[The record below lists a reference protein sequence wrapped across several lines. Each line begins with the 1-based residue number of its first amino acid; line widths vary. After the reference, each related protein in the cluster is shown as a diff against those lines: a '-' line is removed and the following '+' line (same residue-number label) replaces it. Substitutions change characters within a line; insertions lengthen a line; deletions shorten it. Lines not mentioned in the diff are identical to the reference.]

1 MKKIISFALAV
12 VMIAGLFSVIP
23 MTVTAEESSTG
34 VTEPGAVP
42 TGYVPVGT
50 AITKPEE
57 FYAMKAN
64 GNYYL
69 ANDIDIVESYG
80 SKSKSK
86 FTGTFD
92 GNGHKIT
99 LNGNPIFSSLGSC
112 TVKNLTIWGSVTVTG
127 AKTTAGAIV
136 GTVSGSSV
144 AAFENIVNNAP
155 VTSAY
160 RAGGLVGMINDKSNA
175 RFVRCVNN
183 APVIG
188 TNLIG
193 GILGYTQGYTLEMFD
208 CVNNGRVLAQSKD
221 SKGNFY
227 YANGQCGGMVGRH
240 GGDTKLLDK
249 DGNIASSGSTALI
262 PDNRFA
268 YIVNCKNTGEI
279 YSKTDAAGIIG
290 HARSSTVY
298 ITGCINEGKIT
309 SEGSNAA
316 GIAANIGAI
325 KTYEIKDEK
334 GNSIIDEE
342 TGKAVTKDWFYYVT
356 LNITNCVNTGE
367 ISMTKASPSGTI
379 NAAGIAGYVYGAAT
393 TALCRIN
400 KCINLGTIYSTFYA
414 SQLLGYSNNAKNE
427 IKNSIAAGK
436 VEKYNNSAKFLPVVF
451 GLSGANPRDFKIS
464 NNYYLKEDGT
474 EWFSYATAD
483 SNAANRVSLSDLL
496 ADEAQ
501 AGKINL
507 FTAADLA
514 SGMVGAQFNKA
525 VGEEVLYQNIGTDT
539 APTTDSTHASIN
551 LPVTVTELAVKSAE
565 DFAAMKPYGYY
576 VLEADITISSTY
588 AEDFIGTFD
597 GNGHTVT
604 TTVPLFNKL
613 KDATVKNLTING
625 NIVIGGNAGALSVN
639 ASKVTVN
646 NVVNNANITSTKL
659 DAYVGGIVG
668 ACNQGFGS
676 PYEHEYSR
684 FTDCVNNGNIT
695 YKYDNDKKADSTP
708 RVAGLVGNVAKYQHG
723 VYTNCVNNGNI
734 SVTGTGL
741 SGAPY
746 VAGIAGS
753 SFGGDFIN
761 CVNNGDLYST
771 AGAHMGGI
779 LGRGTPSAQGTD
791 QSSKAVG
798 CVNTGNLEINSTGSG
813 AVGGIFGQCG
823 NAPGSTATRAIYS
836 VENCVNFGTLTSNGN
851 NMGGII
857 GYVYGNNNTVVY
869 SYGVIKNCVN
879 LGKIVGKKNVSLTE
893 GETDYSKAVATYS
906 SQFIGYVNASKTVI
920 ENCYGL
926 GKVENTNDN
935 YSVIFGLS
943 NDTALNYKVS
953 NVYLAP
959 NDGTKNYSWACDALK
974 TDGSVD
980 DRSRNR
986 VAVSDASEKVTV
998 LTEDALSGNKVT
1010 ELCNTLVGKELLY
1023 NNFSRDV
1030 SARTYSYG
1038 GKFFRLNEAGASVRA
1053 FADPEDAT
1061 VGVRFRSLI
1070 SKDAFDAIQKDV
1082 AEIGV
1087 LIAPKV
1093 LADAAG
1099 EMTFESLEA
1108 YKASSG
1114 KANVYISVKRS
1125 GTYATSFSAEELTNG
1140 CYEIKGSLV
1149 NIKDAS
1155 MEFAAVGYIKL
1166 KNGTVFYGSTDVNSA
1181 KAIATAAVADVKA
1194 AAETGYEYEVEAG
1207 VFSPYTKK
1215 AYESLKALAK

>member
-34 VTEPGAVP
+34 VTEVGAVP
-42 TGYVPVGT
+42 TGYEPVGT
-50 AITKPEE
+50 AIEDE
-57 FYAMKAN
+57 AGFAN
-64 GNYYL
+64 MTADGKYYL
-69 ANDIDIVESYG
+69 AKDIEITESYA
-80 SKSKSK
+80 SK

-92 GNGHKIT
+92 GNGYSIK
-99 LNGNPIFSSLGSC
+99 LNGKPIFSSLGSC
-112 TVKNLTIWGSVTVTG
+112 TVKNLTIWGSVIVTG
-127 AKTTAGAIV
+127 TKTTAGAIV

-160 RAGGLVGMINDKSNA
+160 RAGGLVGMINDTSYA

-188 TNLIG
+188 TNMIG
-193 GILGYTQGYTLEMFD
+193 GILGYTEGYTLEMFD
-208 CVNNGRVLAQSKD
+208 CVNNGRVASEPE
-221 SKGNFY
+221 KGI
-227 YANGQCGGMVGRH
+227 CGGMVGRN
-240 GGDTKLLDK
+240 GVDYA
-249 DGNIASSGSTALI
+249 IA
-262 PDNRFA
+262 DERFA
-268 YIVNCKNTGEI
+268 FIKNCKNTGAI
-279 YSKTDAAGIIG
+279 YSTSKAGGIIG
-290 HARSSTVY
+290 EAKGPTVN
-298 ITGCINEGKIT
+298 IVSCVNEGEVT
-309 SEGSNAA
+309 SSNGYAA
-316 GIAANIGAI
+316 GIAAYVGTS
-325 KTYEIKDEK
+325 KYL
-334 GNSIIDEE
+334 
-342 TGKAVTKDWFYYVT
+342 VT
-356 LNITNCVNTGE
+356 LNITNCVNTGK
-367 ISMTKASPSGTI
+367 ISMTKASPSGDITK
-379 NAAGIAGYVYGAAT
+379 NAAGIAGYVYGSGT
-393 TALCRIN
+393 NGLCRIN
-400 KCINLGTIYSTFYA
+400 KCINLGTIHSTFFA
-414 SQLLGYSNNAKNE
+414 SQLLGYSNNANNE

-436 VEKYNNSAKFLPVVF
+436 VIAHNGSKKFLPVVF
-451 GLSGANPRDFKIS
+451 GLSGLDPLKYKIS
-464 NNYYLKEDGT
+464 NNYYLENDGT

-483 SNAANRVSLSDLL
+483 SNKANRVSLSDFL
-496 ADEAQ
+496 ADPAQ

-507 FTAADLA
+507 FTAEYLA
-514 SGMVGAQFNKA
+514 SGKVGAQFNKA
-525 VGEEVLYQNIGTDT
+525 VGEEMLYQKIGEDA
-539 APTTDSTHASIN
+539 APTTDSTRGSIN
-551 LPVTVTELAVKSAE
+551 LPITVTKLAVVSAE

-576 VLEADITISSTY
+576 VLEADITISATY
-588 AEDFIGTFD
+588 AEEFIGTFD

-604 TTVPLFNKL
+604 TSVPLFDKL

-625 NIVIGGNAGALSVN
+625 NIVRDGYAGALSVN

-646 NVVNNANITSTKL
+646 NVVNNANITSTSSS
-659 DAYVGGIVG
+659 AYVGGIVG

-695 YKYDNDKKADSTP
+695 YVYDKKTAESDPDSTP
-708 RVAGLVGNVAKYQHG
+708 RVAGLVGNAARYQHC

-741 SGAPY
+741 TGAPY

-779 LGRGTPSAQGTD
+779 LGRGTPSVQGTD

-798 CVNTGNLEINSTGSG
+798 CVNTGNLEINSTGAG
-813 AVGGIFGQCG
+813 TVGGIFGQCG
-823 NAPGSTATRAIYS
+823 DDPKTTATRAIYS
-836 VENCVNFGTLTSNGN
+836 TENCVNFGTLTSNGN
-851 NMGGII
+851 HTGGII

-879 LGKIVGKKNVSLTE
+879 LGKIVGKKNVSLKE

-935 YSVIFGLS
+935 YSVVFGLS

-959 NDGTKNYSWACDALK
+959 NDGTKNYSWACDTLTAE
-974 TDGSVD
+974 GAVD

-986 VAVSDASEKVTV
+986 VAISAASDKVTK

-1114 KANVYISVKRS
+1114 KTNVYVNVKRS
-1125 GTYATSFSAEELTNG
+1125 GAYATSFSAEELSNG

-1181 KAIATAAVADVKA
+1181 KAIATAAVADVRA
-1194 AAETGYEYEVEAG
+1194 AAEPGYENKVAEG

-1215 AYESLKALAK
+1215 AYESLKALAQ

>member
-34 VTEPGAVP
+34 VTAVGSVP

-50 AITKPEE
+50 AINNQDE
-57 FYAMKAN
+57 FYAMTAN
-64 GNYYL
+64 GKYYL
-69 ANDIDIVESYG
+69 TKDITITESYG
-80 SKSKSK
+80 SNRPTK
-86 FTGTFD
+86 FTGTLD
-92 GNGHKIT
+92 GNGHSIT
-99 LNGNPIFSSLGSC
+99 LSSGSSIFSSLGTC
-112 TVKNLTIWGSVTVTG
+112 TVKNLTINGYVNVTG
-127 AKTTAGAIV
+127 ASTTAGAIV
-136 GTVSGSSV
+136 GTVSGGSTV
-144 AAFENIVNNAP
+144 VFENIVNNAP
-155 VTSAY
+155 VTSEY
-160 RAGGLVGMINDKSNA
+160 RAGGLVGVINDKSYV

-183 APVIG
+183 APVTG
-188 TNLIG
+188 SNMLG
-193 GILGYTQGYTLEMFD
+193 GILGYTQGYSLEMFD
-208 CVNNGRVLAQSKD
+208 CVNNGKVSSTASG
-221 SKGNFY
+221 SI
-227 YANGQCGGMVGRH
+227 CGGMVGRN
-240 GGDTKLLDK
+240 GGDYA
-249 DGNIASSGSTALI
+249 IA
-262 PDNRFA
+262 DERFA
-268 YIVNCKNTGEI
+268 FIKNCKNTGAI
-279 YSKTDAAGIIG
+279 YSTSKAGGIIG
-290 HARSSTVY
+290 EAKGSTVN
-298 ITGCINEGKIT
+298 IVSCVNEGEVT
-309 SEGSNAA
+309 SSNGYAA
-316 GIAANIGAI
+316 GIAAYVGTS
-325 KTYEIKDEK
+325 KYL
-334 GNSIIDEE
+334 
-342 TGKAVTKDWFYYVT
+342 VT
-356 LNITNCVNTGE
+356 LNITNCVNTGK

-379 NAAGIAGYVYGAAT
+379 NAAGIAGHVYGNGEKG
-393 TALCRIN
+393 LCRIN
-400 KCINLGTIYSTFYA
+400 KCINLGTISSTRFA
-414 SQLLGYSNNAKNE
+414 SQLLGYSNSEYNE
-427 IKNSIAAGK
+427 IHYSIAAGK
-436 VEKYNNSAKFLPVVF
+436 VEKYNKSANFLPVVF
-451 GLSGANPRDFKIS
+451 GLSSVNPLNYKIS
-464 NNYYLKEDGT
+464 NNYYLENDGT
-474 EWFSYATAD
+474 TYYSYSASVSGSQILITSED
-483 SNAANRVSLSDLL
+483 YYDQNAK
-496 ADEAQ
+496 EF
-501 AGKINL
+501 KIDQEVKIKF

-514 SGMVGAQFNKA
+514 SGKVGAQFNKA
-525 VGEEVLYQNIGTDT
+525 VGEEVLYQNIGTDA
-539 APTTDSTHASIN
+539 APTTDSTHASIS
-551 LPVTVTELAVKSAE
+551 LPVTKLAVVSAE
-565 DFAAMKPYGYY
+565 DFAAMDPEGYY
-576 VLEADITISSTY
+576 VLEADITISATY
-588 AEDFIGTFD
+588 AEDFKGTFD

-625 NIVIGGNAGALSVN
+625 NIVIDGYAGALSVN

-646 NVVNNANITSTKL
+646 NVVNNANITSTSSS
-659 DAYVGGIVG
+659 AYVGGIVG
-668 ACNQGFGS
+668 ACNEDGGLA
-676 PYEHEYSR
+676 YAHEYSR
-684 FTDCVNNGNIT
+684 FTDCVNNGDLTAING
-695 YKYDNDKKADSTP
+695 TP
-708 RVAGLVGNVAKYQHG
+708 RVGGIVGNAARYQHC

-734 SVTGTGL
+734 NVVGEGL
-741 SGAPY
+741 SSAPY
-746 VAGIAGS
+746 VAGIAAS

-823 NAPGSTATRAIYS
+823 NEPGSTATRAIYS
-836 VENCVNFGTLTSNGN
+836 AENCVNFGTLTSNGSN
-851 NMGGII
+851 TGGMI
-857 GYVYGNNNTVVY
+857 GYVYGNNNTVFY

-879 LGKIVGKKNVSLTE
+879 LGKIVGKKNVTGQE
-893 GETDYSKAVATYS
+893 NDYSVAVATYS
-906 SQFIGYVNASKTVI
+906 SQFIGYVNASRTVI
-920 ENCYGL
+920 ENSYGL
-926 GKVENTNDN
+926 GKVENTNEN
-935 YSVIFGLS
+935 YSVVFGLS
-943 NDTALNYKVS
+943 SDTSLNYNVS
-953 NVYLAP
+953 NTYLAP
-959 NDGTKNYSWACDALK
+959 DDGTKYFSYGHDAMVDDKDENGNTVQVL
-974 TDGSVD
+974 D

-986 VAVSDASEKVTV
+986 VPITADTVAKKVTI

-1023 NNFSRDV
+1023 KNFSRDV
-1030 SARTYSYG
+1030 NARTYSYG

-1070 SKDAFDAIQKDV
+1070 SKDAFDAMKADV

-1099 EMTFESLEA
+1099 EMTFEALEA

>member
-34 VTEPGAVP
+34 VTEVGAVP

-57 FYAMKAN
+57 FYAMKAD

-69 ANDIDIVESYG
+69 ANDIEITDSY
-80 SKSKSK
+80 KSKSK
-86 FTGTFD
+86 FTGTLD
-92 GNGHKIT
+92 GNGHSIK
-99 LNGNPIFSSLGSC
+99 LGGNPIFKSLGSC
-112 TVKNLTIWGSVTVTG
+112 TVKNLTIWGSVIVTG

-136 GTVSGSSV
+136 GTVSGGSIV
-144 AAFENIVNNAP
+144 YFENIVNNAP

-160 RAGGLVGMINDKSNA
+160 RAGGLVGMINDKSYA

-193 GILGYTQGYTLEMFD
+193 GILGYTLGYTLEMFD
-208 CVNNGRVLAQSKD
+208 CVNIGTVSTTTA
-221 SKGNFY
+221 KGI
-227 YANGQCGGMVGRH
+227 CGGLVGRN
-240 GGDTKLLDK
+240 GGDYA
-249 DGNIASSGSTALI
+249 IA
-262 PDNRFA
+262 DERFA
-268 YIVNCKNTGEI
+268 FIKNCKNTGDIHSTSE
-279 YSKTDAAGIIG
+279 AGGIIG
-290 HARSSTVY
+290 VAKGSTVN
-298 ITGCINEGKIT
+298 IVSCVNEGKIT
-309 SEGSNAA
+309 SETNYAA
-316 GIAANIGAI
+316 GIAANIGA
-325 KTYEIKDEK
+325 KNYL
-334 GNSIIDEE
+334 
-342 TGKAVTKDWFYYVT
+342 VT
-356 LNITNCVNTGE
+356 LNITNCVNTGK
-367 ISMTKASPSGTI
+367 ISMTKASPSEKV
-379 NAAGIAGYVYGAAT
+379 NAAGIAGHVYGSGT
-393 TALCRIN
+393 DGLCRIN

-708 RVAGLVGNVAKYQHG
+708 RVAGLVGNVARYQHG

-836 VENCVNFGTLTSNGN
+836 AENCVNFGTLTSNGN
-851 NMGGII
+851 HMGGII

-869 SYGVIKNCVN
+869 SYGVVKNCVN
-879 LGKIVGKKNVSLTE
+879 VGKLVGTKKVVPAQENDTVTFR
-893 GETDYSKAVATYS
+893 ATYIS
-906 SQFIGYVNASKTVI
+906 HFIGYVNASKTVI

-926 GKVENTNDN
+926 GTLENTNDN
-935 YSVIFGLS
+935 YNAIFGLS
-943 NDTALNYKVS
+943 SDTALNYKVS
-953 NVYLAP
+953 HVYLAP
-959 NDGTKNYSWACDALK
+959 NDGTKNYSWACDAMVDAK
-974 TDGSVD
+974 DENGKVITDAAGNKVQVLD
-980 DRSRNR
+980 NRSRNR
-986 VAVSDASEKVTV
+986 ITIEAYKAMEGNADKVTV

-1030 SARTYSYG
+1030 NARTYSYG
-1038 GKFFRLNEAGASVRA
+1038 GKFFRLTEAGASVRA
-1053 FADPEDAT
+1053 FADQENAT

-1108 YKASSG
+1108 YKTSSG
-1114 KANVYISVKRS
+1114 KTNVYVNVKRS
-1125 GTYATSFSAEELTNG
+1125 GAYATSFSDEELTNG

>member
-50 AITKPEE
+50 AITNQAD
-57 FYAMKAN
+57 FASMKAN
-64 GNYYL
+64 GKYYL
-69 ANDIDIVESYG
+69 TKDIDIAESYA
-80 SKSKSK
+80 SK
-86 FTGTFD
+86 FTGTLD
-92 GNGHKIT
+92 GNGHSIT
-99 LNGNPIFSSLGSC
+99 LGGKPIFKSLGSC
-112 TVKNLTIWGSVTVTG
+112 TVKNLTIWGSVTVAG

-144 AAFENIVNNAP
+144 VAFENIVNNAP

-160 RAGGLVGMINDKSNA
+160 RAGGLVGMINDKSYA

-188 TNLIG
+188 SNMLG
-193 GILGYTQGYTLEMFD
+193 GILGYTEGYTLEMFE
-208 CVNNGRVLAQSKD
+208 CVNNGKVASAT
-221 SKGNFY
+221 
-227 YANGQCGGMVGRH
+227 ANGICGGMVGRH

-249 DGNIASSGSTALI
+249 NGNIAPSGSAALI

-268 YIVNCKNTGEI
+268 HIVNCKNTGEI

-367 ISMTKASPSGTI
+367 ISMTAASPSGTI

-414 SQLLGYSNNAKNE
+414 SQLLGYSNNANNE

-436 VEKYNNSAKFLPVVF
+436 VEKYNNSSNFLPVVF
-451 GLSGANPRDFKIS
+451 GLSSAKPLNFKIS
-464 NNYYLKEDGT
+464 NNYYLENDGT

-483 SNAANRVSLSDLL
+483 SNKGNRKSLSDFLK
-496 ADEAQ
+496 DPAQ

-507 FTAADLA
+507 FTAEYLA
-514 SGMVGAQFNKA
+514 SGKVGAQFNKA
-525 VGEEVLYQNIGTDT
+525 VGEEMLYQKIGEDA
-539 APTTDSTHASIN
+539 APTTDSTRGSIN
-551 LPVTVTELAVKSAE
+551 LPITVTKLAVVSAE

-576 VLEADITISSTY
+576 VLEADITISATY
-588 AEDFIGTFD
+588 AEEFIGTFD

-604 TTVPLFNKL
+604 TSVPLFDKL

-625 NIVIGGNAGALSVN
+625 NIVIGGSAGALSAN

-646 NVVNNANITSTKL
+646 NVVNNANITSTSKG
-659 DAYVGGIVG
+659 AYVGGIVG

-684 FTDCVNNGNIT
+684 FTDCVNNGDLTASNG
-695 YKYDNDKKADSTP
+695 TP
-708 RVAGLVGNVAKYQHG
+708 RVGGIVGNAARYQHC

-734 SVTGTGL
+734 NVVGEDL
-741 SGAPY
+741 SSAPY
-746 VAGIAGS
+746 VAGIAAS

-823 NAPGSTATRAIYS
+823 IAPGSTATRAIYS
-836 VENCVNFGTLTSNGN
+836 AENCVNFGTLTSNGN
-851 NMGGII
+851 HTGGII

-869 SYGVIKNCVN
+869 SYGVVKNCVN
-879 LGKIVGKKNVSLTE
+879 VGKLVGTKKVVPAQENDTVTFR
-893 GETDYSKAVATYS
+893 ATYLS
-906 SQFIGYVNASKTVI
+906 HFIGYVNASKTVI
-920 ENCYGL
+920 ENCYGFGTL
-926 GKVENTNDN
+926 ENTNDN
-935 YSVIFGLS
+935 YNAIFGLS
-943 NDTALNYKVS
+943 SDTALNYKVS
-953 NVYLAP
+953 HVYLAP
-959 NDGTKNYSWACDALK
+959 NDGTKNFSYGHDAMADAKDENGKVIKVL
-974 TDGSVD
+974 D

-986 VAVSDASEKVTV
+986 VAITAASEKVTV
-998 LTEDALSGNKVT
+998 LTEAALSGNKVT

-1030 SARTYSYG
+1030 NARTYSYG
-1038 GKFFRLNEAGASVRA
+1038 GKFFRLTEAGASVRA
-1053 FADPEDAT
+1053 FADQENAT

-1087 LIAPKV
+1087 IIAPKV

-1099 EMTFESLEA
+1099 EMTFEALEA

-1125 GTYATSFSAEELTNG
+1125 GAYATSFSAEELTNG

-1215 AYESLKALAK
+1215 AYESLQALAK

>member
-34 VTEPGAVP
+34 VTAVGSVP

-57 FYAMKAN
+57 FYAMKAD

-69 ANDIDIVESYG
+69 ANDIEITDSY
-80 SKSKSK
+80 KSKSK
-86 FTGTFD
+86 FTGTLD
-92 GNGHKIT
+92 GNGHSIK
-99 LNGNPIFSSLGSC
+99 LNGKPIFSSLSTC
-112 TVKNLTIWGSVTVTG
+112 TVKNLNIWGSVTATG
-127 AKTTAGAIV
+127 TKTTAGAIV
-136 GTVSGSSV
+136 GTVSGGSIVS
-144 AAFENIVNNAP
+144 FENIFNTAT
-155 VTSAY
+155 VTSDY
-160 RAGGLVGMINDKSNA
+160 RAGGLVGMINDKSYA

-183 APVIG
+183 AIVTG
-188 TNLIG
+188 TNVIG
-193 GILGYTQGYTLEMFD
+193 GILGYTLGYTLEMFD
-208 CVNNGRVLAQSKD
+208 CVNIGTVSTTTA
-221 SKGNFY
+221 KGI
-227 YANGQCGGMVGRH
+227 CGGLVGRN
-240 GGDTKLLDK
+240 GGDYA
-249 DGNIASSGSTALI
+249 IA
-262 PDNRFA
+262 DERFA
-268 YIVNCKNTGEI
+268 FIKNCKNTGDIHSTSE
-279 YSKTDAAGIIG
+279 AGGIIG
-290 HARSSTVY
+290 VAKGSTVN
-298 ITGCINEGKIT
+298 IVSCVNEGKIT
-309 SEGSNAA
+309 SETNYAA
-316 GIAANIGAI
+316 GIAANIGA
-325 KTYEIKDEK
+325 KNYL
-334 GNSIIDEE
+334 
-342 TGKAVTKDWFYYVT
+342 VT
-356 LNITNCVNTGE
+356 LNITNCVNTGK
-367 ISMTKASPSGTI
+367 ISMTKASPSEKV
-379 NAAGIAGYVYGAAT
+379 NAAGIAGHVYGSGT
-393 TALCRIN
+393 DGLCRIN
-400 KCINLGTIYSTFYA
+400 KCINLGTVYSTFYA
-414 SQLLGYSNNAKNE
+414 SQLLGYSNNSNNE

-436 VEKYNNSAKFLPVVF
+436 VEKYNNSKKFLPVVF
-451 GLSGANPRDFKIS
+451 GLSKAKPLDFKMS
-464 NNYYLKEDGT
+464 NNYYLENDGT
-474 EWFSYATAD
+474 EWFSYATAE

-514 SGMVGAQFNKA
+514 SGKVGAQFNKA
-525 VGEEVLYQNIGTDT
+525 VGEEVLYQNIGTDA
-539 APTTDSTHASIN
+539 APTTDSTHASIS
-551 LPVTVTELAVKSAE
+551 LPVTKLAVVSAE
-565 DFAAMKPYGYY
+565 DFAAMDPEGYY
-576 VLEADITISSTY
+576 VLEADITISATY

-625 NIVIGGNAGALSVN
+625 NIVIDGYAGALSVN

-646 NVVNNANITSTKL
+646 NVVNNANITSTL
-659 DAYVGGIVG
+659 SSAYVGGIVG
-668 ACNQGFGS
+668 ACNADGGLA
-676 PYEHEYSR
+676 YAHEYSR
-684 FTDCVNNGNIT
+684 FNDCVNNGDLTAING
-695 YKYDNDKKADSTP
+695 TP
-708 RVAGLVGNVAKYQHG
+708 CVGGIVGNAAEYQHC

-734 SVTGTGL
+734 NVVGKGL

-746 VAGIAGS
+746 VAGIAAS

-823 NAPGSTATRAIYS
+823 KEPGSTATRAIYS
-836 VENCVNFGTLTSNGN
+836 AENCVNFGTLTSNGTN
-851 NMGGII
+851 TGGII
-857 GYVYGNNNTVVY
+857 GYVYGNDNTVVY

-879 LGKIVGKKNVSLTE
+879 LGKIVGKKNV
-893 GETDYSKAVATYS
+893 TDPANASVAVATYS
-906 SQFIGYVNASKTVI
+906 SQFIGYVNASRTVI
-920 ENCYGL
+920 ENSYGL
-926 GKVENTNDN
+926 GKVENTNED

-943 NDTALNYKVS
+943 SDTSLNYKVS
-953 NVYLAP
+953 NTYLAP
-959 NDGTKNYSWACDALK
+959 DDGTKNYSWACDTLTAEGAV
-974 TDGSVD
+974 DD

-986 VAVSDASEKVTV
+986 VAISAASDKVTV

-1023 NNFSRDV
+1023 KNFSRDV
-1030 SARTYSYG
+1030 NARTYSYG
-1038 GKFFRLNEAGASVRA
+1038 GKFFRLTEAGASVRA
-1053 FADPEDAT
+1053 FADQENAT

-1114 KANVYISVKRS
+1114 KANVYVCVKRS
-1125 GTYATSFSAEELTNG
+1125 GAYATSFSAQELSNG

-1181 KAIATAAVADVKA
+1181 KAIATDAVADVKA
-1194 AAETGYEYEVEAG
+1194 AAEPGYENKVAEG

-1215 AYESLKALAK
+1215 AYESLQALAK